1 MLTKLNHSSRLLK
14 WLMELSEFDISN
26 SPRITIKAQLLIDF
40 FVNFGNSLNINVS
53 WLPLN
58 ELYIEDS
65 LDEQSMNA
73 SIVFKLKC

>member
-14 WLMELSEFDISN
+14 WLTELSEFDISN
-26 SPRITIKAQLLIDF
+26 SPRITIKAQLLTDF